1 MAIEQYVSDSRMM
14 AWEKNK
20 TGLRDKEEYLALVEQ
35 EMKRPKIDGSNGN
48 ENKMLKESE
57 VR

>member
-20 TGLRDKEEYLALVEQ
+20 TGLRDKERVSCVS
-35 EMKRPKIDGSNGN
+35 GTGN
-48 ENKMLKESE
+48 EKA
-57 VR
+57 